1 MGYGFDGLG
10 LVCLLGLAVGPLF
23 HFCTIDPT
31 QTTARYL
38 AGIPSISR
46 RIGIQRGRYV

>member
-31 QTTARYL
+31 QTTARATSPEYQ
-38 AGIPSISR
+38 ASAEG
-46 RIGIQRGRYV
+46 